1 MKILVVDDERYEREV
16 VSRLIAD
23 EFGSAVEVRV
33 AENGRRAI
41 EIACLWRCNLVLMDI
56 EMPGV
61 NGLEAAKVIR
71 EENPDCE
78 IIFLTA
84 YGDFGY
90 VQSAVRLGAK
100 DYILKPAEDEEILKQ
115 VRRVLGGQE
124 EPERDAVENEQE
136 SSRTSQLMQSVGEYL
151 KKNYMHEISMN
162 LLADRAGFSPIY
174 FSRLFKQHFKT
185 NFVDYL
191 NELRIDAA
199 KRLLEDPSL
208 SMKNVAAL
216 TGHETQS
223 YFTKNFKK
231 RTGMTPTEYRLSY
244 QRNGGN
250 RQKKFV
256 DN

>member
-1 MKILVVDDERYEREV
+1 MKVLVVDDERFEREV

-23 EFGSAVEVRV
+23 EFGSAVEVRA
-33 AENGRRAI
+33 AENGRRAV
-41 EIACLWRCNLVLMDI
+41 EIACLWRCNLILMDI
-56 EMPGV
+56 EMPGI
-61 NGLEAAKVIR
+61 NGLEAARLIR
-71 EENPDCE
+71 EQNVECE

-84 YGDFGY
+84 YGEFGY
-90 VQSAVRLGAK
+90 AQSAVRLGAR

-115 VRRVLGGQE
+115 VRRVLGEIESPQE
-124 EPERDAVENEQE
+124 TVEDTREN
-136 SSRTSQLMQSVGEYL
+136 STTNQLMQSVEDYL

-174 FSRLFKQHFKT
+174 FSRLFKQYFKI

-191 NELRIDAA
+191 NELRINAA

-216 TGHETQS
+216 TGHDTQS

-231 RTGMTPTEYRLSY
+231 RTGMTPTEYRLNH
-244 QRNGGN
+244 QRKGGTN
-250 RQKKFV
+250 EPTDIV
-256 DN
+256 